1 MFATCSWPS
10 LCEQSE
16 LQCWRRNRRL
26 CGPVQISVA
35 RALPLIFDISIL
47 NTLPVRA
54 KVKINRSPI
63 LLPLQG
69 VGVYVLIPRA
79 LPWAR
84 DLLGFQPVLGRR
96 NIRPPHFASKVS
108 YSASP
113 QVFAACSRNA
123 YSFRVPLWGGWAAAC
138 GCCARDKLFVLWML
152 AFFVVDALGLTKG
165 QKKWDTSVSRPC

>member
-1 MFATCSWPS
+1 MSPF
-10 LCEQSE
+10 QG
-16 LQCWRRNRRL
+16 QRRNLRRER
-26 CGPVQISVA
+26 PE
-35 RALPLIFDISIL
+35 RAASPQPRATHWVSAYKRLR
-47 NTLPVRA
+47 PVRE
-54 KVKINRSPI
+54 KVWANGWFL

-69 VGVYVLIPRA
+69 VGNGDMAPRA

-84 DLLGFQPVLGRR
+84 DLLGFQPVLGRH

-113 QVFAACSRNA
+113 QTFATCSRSA

-138 GCCARDKLFVLWML
+138 CCFARDKLFVLWML
-152 AFFVVDALGLTKG
+152 AFFVVDVFGLTKG